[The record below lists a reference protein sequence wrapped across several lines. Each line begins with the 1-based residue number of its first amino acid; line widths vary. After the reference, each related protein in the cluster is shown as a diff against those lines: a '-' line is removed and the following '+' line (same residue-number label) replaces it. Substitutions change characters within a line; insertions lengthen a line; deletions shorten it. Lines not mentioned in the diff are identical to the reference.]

1 MLANIIKFTT
11 IALTFL
17 GAIACPIRHPAQLD
31 TDPAPDEIIIPGV
44 DGTCGSTAASLK
56 KYLIDAGYSVDAA
69 SGILGNL
76 MQESGI
82 SITSIED
89 SSVRPLTTDFVA
101 YDFENDKKTFRGGF
115 GIAQWDYKTRVK
127 ALQTYANNYA
137 NGVVV
142 SEKAQFG
149 YLVQEL
155 NKSLSPSVLN
165 SKSLE
170 EVTWIIVRSFEN
182 PFSVR
187 CTESNPCTSYSF
199 TCDDGDH
206 CRYTGQTN
214 SRGKKQIAYWNDVN
228 THNAKTS
235 YDELVNNK
243 SKYLAAW
250 RTWNKRTEYAQ
261 NAKNIDINKCTGT
274 SSQDDDS
281 PSDPQVP
288 TSDPDPDNPTV
299 TTTGAI
305 GARSSNSFYR
315 QDQYKNVIWRKDGS
329 TIFDSGCSLIAVANS
344 MKVLGVNGS
353 DPNSLASYTK
363 MVILGEAQTGWGSTG
378 KSIDM
383 LLNKYNISKK
393 TLWSNYSTPTATKIQ
408 AIRNALASG
417 KAIIAGGDRKNI
429 TPGMTTCPDASSG
442 VCVFSYNGHFVA
454 IVGITADDKLV
465 IANPARGNGRGNVF
479 NADNVL
485 KYSNKAISVEKK

>member
-1 MLANIIKFTT
+1 M
-11 IALTFL
+11 FL
-17 GAIACPIRHPAQLD
+17 GAVACPIRHSAVHD
-31 TDPAPDEIIIPGV
+31 SDPAPDEIIIPRV
-44 DGTCGSTAASLK
+44 DTSCGSTAASLK
-56 KYLIDAGYSVDAA
+56 KYLMDAGYTLDAA

-76 MQESGI
+76 MQESGV
-82 SITSIED
+82 SIKSIED

-155 NKSLSPSVLN
+155 NKQLSPSVLN

-170 EVTWIIVRSFEN
+170 EVTWIIVRSYEN

-187 CTESNPCTSYSF
+187 CTQNNPCTSYSF
-199 TCDDGDH
+199 TCEDGDH
-206 CRYTGQTN
+206 CRYTGVV
-214 SRGKKQIAYWNDVN
+214 SSSGKRQIAYWNDVN
-228 THNAKTS
+228 THDAKTS

-261 NAKNIDINKCTGT
+261 NAKDMDITKCSGT

-281 PSDPQVP
+281 SDPQVP

-305 GARSSNSFYR
+305 GASSSNSFYR
-315 QDQYKNVIWRKDGS
+315 QDQYKTTVWRKDGS

-344 MKVLGVNGS
+344 MKVLGINGS
-353 DPNSLASYTK
+353 NPNLLAEYTRS
-363 MVILGEAQTGWGSTG
+363 VIQGETQTGWGSSS
-378 KSIDM
+378 KSIEM
-383 LLNKYNISKK
+383 LLSRYNMSK
-393 TLWSNYSTPTATKIQ
+393 TMLWSSYNTPTATKIQ

-417 KAIIAGGDRKNI
+417 KAIIMGGDRKHI
-429 TPGMTTCPDASSG
+429 SPGMTTCPDTSSG
-442 VCVFSYNGHFVA
+442 VCVFTYNGHFAA
-454 IVGITADDKLV
+454 IVGITADDKIV
-465 IANPARGNGRGNVF
+465 VANPARGNGRGNVF

-485 KYSNKAISVEKK
+485 KYSNKAIAVEKR